1 LTIEDFRNAMYLTS
15 EELYGSET
23 HPPWQQVD
31 KFQGDIVGKAVMRR
45 RLKTRGV
52 SRNGVRMTKD
62 KWPNNEVPYVLSDYY
77 TTKERAII
85 ARAMKAYHDRTCV
98 RFVPRTFEPDYLYI
112 GKIDGCFSDVGRGG
126 GRQELSLD
134 FGCID
139 YETVIHELMHAVG
152 FWHEHERWDRDNY
165 IQILWNNV
173 DRGGYDQFG
182 KANLLESDY
191 YDENYDYFSIL
202 HYDSK
207 AFSRNGRN
215 TIEARMPGMTAI
227 IGRMKDFSPVDLRK
241 INKMYNCSSYY
252 TYAAGNPGVWL
263 NHLPGATSD
272 AFLSKEKTDP
282 YSYFTKPNP
291 FLPSSPSAHQNAEI
305 CEDKATQCWLILDR
319 CRSLFYEFLMR
330 YLCPKS
336 WSSLLSHT
344 SRPDKSG
351 KIKFQKLWKCKNFH
365 RGFW

>member
-1 LTIEDFRNAMYLTS
+1 MQCSKVLPLVTQHAMVNRENELFILLPMASCSGCKNEWRNAVQTVGRHASPSVGSFDFTIGTGLSRSYAFPSSAISCIHRPHPNTNGS
-15 EELYGSET
+15 FEPQNDCPAKELYGSET
-23 HPPWQQVD
+23 HPPWQQGID

-252 TYAAGNPGVWL
+252 TYAAGNPGKY
-263 NHLPGATSD
+263 A
-272 AFLSKEKTDP
+272 KIK
-282 YSYFTKPNP
+282 
-291 FLPSSPSAHQNAEI
+291 LPSA
-305 CEDKATQCWLILDR
+305 
-319 CRSLFYEFLMR
+319 
-330 YLCPKS
+330 
-336 WSSLLSHT
+336 
-344 SRPDKSG
+344 G
-351 KIKFQKLWKCKNFH
+351 
-365 RGFW
+365 